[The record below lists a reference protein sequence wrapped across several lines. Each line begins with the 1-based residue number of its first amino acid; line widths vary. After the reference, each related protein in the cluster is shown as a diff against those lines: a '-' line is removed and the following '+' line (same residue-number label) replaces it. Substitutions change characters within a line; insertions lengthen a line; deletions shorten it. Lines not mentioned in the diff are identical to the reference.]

1 MKTTKRVIAVVL
13 AVLMI
18 AMVASVA
25 VTAATTK
32 QYSFTLKCTKPG
44 YEFTVY
50 PLATIDDTTGAY
62 TPVSTVTD
70 TAVLNEINASKAS
83 TADLMALCQTSTGIG
98 SGLADKFTSSAT
110 TTTKTYTQ
118 PAGIYFVKVTGV
130 PIENTDVL
138 GGAVV
143 VLDKTVSEVDLSAKV
158 KNGNEP
164 SVDKDFSVNGSL
176 TKADQTYGSDDT
188 ITYVLTADVPGS
200 YTNQLTQY
208 IITDTMGT
216 GLNKTAHDVKS
227 VVLKNGSNTT
237 PLTYDV
243 TTNASEIGDT
253 ATFGVKLKAAE
264 LAKEAFYAEGNK
276 VVVTFESKID
286 MATAPIATNIPNSD
300 ALVYTNA
307 GGSKTVPGPTV
318 NFKTYKIQA
327 LKLDAQ
333 SGEKLAGATFT
344 LYKAD
349 GTTVITTAVSSSD
362 AENKGIANFNKLLPA
377 GTYVVKETGV
387 PNGYMLNTTPVTVV
401 LGNDTTDTVTV
412 TIEDTK
418 TKTPSTGG
426 AGTMM
431 FTIIG
436 GSLVL
441 IAGALFVVVM
451 KKRRSSK

>member
-25 VTAATTK
+25 ATAATTK

-62 TPVSTVTD
+62 TVVSTVTD
-70 TAVLNEINASKAS
+70 TAVAAEINASKKS
-83 TADLMALCQTSTGIG
+83 TADLMDLCQESTGIG
-98 SGLADKFTSSAT
+98 SGLSDKFTSSAT
-110 TTTKTYTQ
+110 TPTKTYTQ

-138 GGAVV
+138 GGAII
-143 VLDKTVSEVDLSAKV
+143 VLDKNVSEVDLSAKV

-164 SVDKDFSVNGSL
+164 NVDKDFSVNGSL
-176 TKADQTYGSDDT
+176 TKADQTYGSDDP

-200 YTNQLTQY
+200 FTNQLTQY

-237 PLTYDV
+237 PLTYDI

-253 ATFGVKLKAAE
+253 ATFGVKLKAVE
-264 LAKEAFYAEGNK
+264 LTKEAFYAEGNK

-333 SGEKLAGATFT
+333 SGDKLGGAEFT

-349 GTTVITTAVSSSD
+349 GTTVIATATSD
-362 AENKGIANFNKLLPA
+362 ATTGIANFNKLLPA
-377 GTYVVKETGV
+377 GTYVVKETKE
-387 PNGYMLNTTPVTVV
+387 PTGYMLNTTATTVT
-401 LGNDTTDTVTV
+401 LGDNTTDTVTV
-412 TIEDTK
+412 TIKDTK

-451 KKRRSSK
+451 KKRRNSK

>member
-70 TAVLNEINASKAS
+70 TAVLDEINASKAS
-83 TADLMALCQTSTGIG
+83 TADLMALCQNSTGLG

-200 YTNQLTQY
+200 FTNQLTQY

-237 PLTYDV
+237 PLTYDI

-253 ATFGVKLKAAE
+253 ATFGVKLKAVE
-264 LAKEAFYAEGNK
+264 LTKEAFYAEGNK

-333 SGEKLAGATFT
+333 SNAKLGGAEFT

-349 GTTVITTAVSSSD
+349 GTTVIATATSD
-362 AENKGIANFNKLLPA
+362 ATTGIANFNKLLPA
-377 GTYVVKETGV
+377 GTCVVKETKE
-387 PNGYMLNTTPVTVV
+387 PTGYMLNTTATTVT
-401 LGNDTTDTVTV
+401 LGDNTTDTVTV
-412 TIEDTK
+412 TIKDTK

-451 KKRRSSK
+451 KKRKNSK

>member
-62 TPVSTVTD
+62 TVVNTVTD
-70 TAVLNEINASKAS
+70 TAVANEINASKAS
-83 TADLMALCQTSTGIG
+83 TADLMALCQNSTGLG

-110 TTTKTYTQ
+110 ATTKTYTQ

-130 PIENTDVL
+130 PIENTEVL

-164 SVDKDFSVNGSL
+164 SVDKDFSVNGNL

-200 YTNQLTQY
+200 FTNQLTQY

-216 GLNKTAHDVKS
+216 GLDKTAHNVTS

-237 PLTYDV
+237 PLTYDI

-333 SGEKLAGATFT
+333 SKAKLEGATFT

-349 GTTVITTAVSSSD
+349 GTTAITQATSV
-362 AENKGIANFNKLLPA
+362 AETGIANFNKLLPA

-387 PNGYMLNTTPVTVV
+387 PNGYMLNTTPVRVV

-451 KKRRSSK
+451 KKRKSSK

>member
-13 AVLMI
+13 AVLML

-44 YEFTVY
+44 YTFTVY

-62 TPVSTVTD
+62 TVVSTVTD
-70 TAVLNEINASKAS
+70 TAVAAEINASKKS
-83 TADLMALCQTSTGIG
+83 TADLMDLCQESTGIG
-98 SGLADKFTSSAT
+98 SGLSDKFTSSAT
-110 TTTKTYTQ
+110 TPTKTYTQ

-164 SVDKDFSVNGSL
+164 SVDKDFSVDGSL
-176 TKADQTYGSDDT
+176 TKADQTYGSDDP

-200 YTNQLTQY
+200 FTNQLTQY

-237 PLTYDV
+237 PLTYDI

-253 ATFGVKLKAAE
+253 ATFGVKLKAVE
-264 LAKEAFYAEGNK
+264 LTKEAFYAEGNK

-333 SGEKLAGATFT
+333 SNAKLGGAEFT

-349 GTTVITTAVSSSD
+349 GTTVIATATSD
-362 AENKGIANFNKLLPA
+362 ATTGIANFNKLLPA
-377 GTYVVKETGV
+377 GTYVVKETKE
-387 PNGYMLNTTPVTVV
+387 PTGYMLNTTATTVT
-401 LGNDTTDTVTV
+401 LGDNTTDTVTV
-412 TIEDTK
+412 TIKDTK

-451 KKRRSSK
+451 KKRKNSK

>member
-25 VTAATTK
+25 ATAATTK

-62 TPVSTVTD
+62 TVVSTVTD
-70 TAVLNEINASKAS
+70 TAVADEINTSKAS
-83 TADLMALCQTSTGIG
+83 TADLMTLCQNSTGLG

-130 PIENTDVL
+130 PIENTEVL

-164 SVDKDFSVNGSL
+164 NVDKDFSVNGSL

-200 YTNQLTQY
+200 FTNQLTQY

-216 GLNKTAHDVKS
+216 GLDKNVHNVKS

-237 PLTYDV
+237 PLTYET
-243 TTNASEIGDT
+243 TTNTSEIGDT
-253 ATFGVKLKAAE
+253 ATFGVKLKDVE
-264 LAKEAFYAEGNK
+264 LTKEDFYAEGNK

-333 SGEKLAGATFT
+333 SNAKLGGAEFT

-349 GTTVITTAVSSSD
+349 GTTVIATATSD
-362 AENKGIANFNKLLPA
+362 ATTGIANFNKLLPA
-377 GTYVVKETGV
+377 GTYVVKETKE
-387 PNGYMLNTTPVTVV
+387 PTGYMLNTTATTVT
-401 LGNDTTDTVTV
+401 LGDNTTDTVTV
-412 TIEDTK
+412 TIKDTK
-418 TKTPSTGG
+418 PKTPSTGG

-451 KKRRSSK
+451 KKRKNSK

>member
-25 VTAATTK
+25 ATAATTK

-44 YEFTVY
+44 YTFTVY

-62 TPVSTVTD
+62 TVVSTVTD
-70 TAVLNEINASKAS
+70 TAVAAEINASKKS
-83 TADLMALCQTSTGIG
+83 TADLMDLCQESTGIG
-98 SGLADKFTSSAT
+98 SGLSDKFTSSAT
-110 TTTKTYTQ
+110 TPTKTYTQ

-164 SVDKDFSVNGSL
+164 SVDKDFSVDGSL
-176 TKADQTYGSDDT
+176 TKADQTYGSDDP

-200 YTNQLTQY
+200 FTNQLTQY

-237 PLTYDV
+237 PLTYDI

-333 SGEKLAGATFT
+333 SNAKLGGAEFT

-349 GTTVITTAVSSSD
+349 GTTVIATATSD
-362 AENKGIANFNKLLPA
+362 ATTGIANFNKLLPA
-377 GTYVVKETGV
+377 GTYVVKETKE
-387 PNGYMLNTTPVTVV
+387 PTGYMLNTTATTVT
-401 LGNDTTDTVTV
+401 LGDNTTDTVTV
-412 TIEDTK
+412 TIKDTK

-451 KKRRSSK
+451 KKRKNSK

>member
-25 VTAATTK
+25 ATAATTK

-44 YEFTVY
+44 YTFTVY

-62 TPVSTVTD
+62 TVVSTVTD
-70 TAVLNEINASKAS
+70 TAVAAEINASKKS
-83 TADLMALCQTSTGIG
+83 TADLMDLCQESTGIG
-98 SGLADKFTSSAT
+98 SGLSDKFTSSAT

-164 SVDKDFSVNGSL
+164 SVDKDFSVDGSL

-200 YTNQLTQY
+200 FTNQLTQY

-237 PLTYDV
+237 PLTYDI

-333 SGEKLAGATFT
+333 SNAKLGGAEFT

-349 GTTVITTAVSSSD
+349 GTTVIATATSD
-362 AENKGIANFNKLLPA
+362 ATTGIANFNKLLPA
-377 GTYVVKETGV
+377 GTYVVKETKE
-387 PNGYMLNTTPVTVV
+387 PTGYMLNTTATTVT
-401 LGNDTTDTVTV
+401 LGDNTTDTVTV
-412 TIEDTK
+412 TIKDTK

-451 KKRRSSK
+451 KKRKNSK